1 MVHSAREQ
9 PIMTSRPPPLP
20 PASRSRKGPGNQAEP
35 PTSTDEERA
44 DQAPENLKEQDR
56 QGNIKQNTTNQ
67 GYQQAR

>member
-1 MVHSAREQ
+1 MA
-9 PIMTSRPPPLP
+9 SRPPPVP
-20 PASRSRKGPGNQAEP
+20 PASRSPKGPGDQAEP

-56 QGNIKQNTTNQ
+56 QENKQNTTNQ

>member
-1 MVHSAREQ
+1 MIPRALEQ
-9 PIMTSRPPPLP
+9 PIMTSRPPPVP
-20 PASRSRKGPGNQAEP
+20 PASRSPKGPGNQAQP
-35 PTSTDEERA
+35 PTSTNEERA

>member
-1 MVHSAREQ
+1 MVHSARKQ
-9 PIMTSRPPPLP
+9 SIMTSRPPPVP
-20 PASRSRKGPGNQAEP
+20 PASRSPKGPGNQAHP